1 MTKIFLKWWLIICLI
16 VIGIGVAIYFNMHN
30 TLWVAD
36 VTKISFLIIA
46 VFIGTSIWIGKQTY
60 YENDDT
66 GVGSFVAE
74 SCLALGMVGTVTGF
88 LYMLGTAFSGIDM
101 HDVVSLQSALMTM
114 AAGMSTALYTTL
126 IGLISS
132 LLIKIQLVNLEIR

>member
-66 GVGSFVAE
+66 GVGW
-74 SCLALGMVGTVTGF
+74 
-88 LYMLGTAFSGIDM
+88 
-101 HDVVSLQSALMTM
+101 
-114 AAGMSTALYTTL
+114 
-126 IGLISS
+126 
-132 LLIKIQLVNLEIR
+132 